1 MLWPS
6 TTQLE
11 LRVLGGRDTDQGVEV
26 VGVFGDVT
34 QVHPLAAGAAVSAQV
49 KGVHR
54 EAGLAEAL
62 RDVVVAAGV
71 LGVAVAQH
79 DHARGVVLRFPH
91 VIDDADTADAVE
103 GSFGSATGHQG
114 RVTSACRYGLRKL
127 GAVSVLAHETDDE
140 FLLQAEPH
148 RRELLAHCYRMTGS
162 LHDAEDLVQETYL
175 RAWKAYGGFK
185 GQSSL
190 RTWLYRIATNTCLT
204 ALEGRQRR
212 PLPAGLGQPSA
223 DPGDELNAPAE
234 VQWLEPLPDQIAED
248 PADPS
253 VIVGSRESV
262 RLAFVAALQHLSP
275 RQRAVLVMRDVLQW
289 KAAEV
294 GDAIGASTAA
304 VNSLLQ
310 RARAQL
316 DAVGPSEDDK
326 LDAPDSPET
335 KDLLDRYI
343 AAFEA
348 YDIDKLVEMFTEE
361 AVWEMPPYDG
371 WYRSPAAHPHADQDA
386 LPRREGRATCGLVP
400 TTANGQPAAGL
411 YMRNKE
417 TGAHEAFQFHVIDMR
432 ADGVSHVVAFG
443 EGDTTLFAKFG
454 LPATL

>member
-1 MLWPS
+1 
-6 TTQLE
+6 
-11 LRVLGGRDTDQGVEV
+11 
-26 VGVFGDVT
+26 
-34 QVHPLAAGAAVSAQV
+34 
-49 KGVHR
+49 
-54 EAGLAEAL
+54 
-62 RDVVVAAGV
+62 
-71 LGVAVAQH
+71 
-79 DHARGVVLRFPH
+79 
-91 VIDDADTADAVE
+91 
-103 GSFGSATGHQG
+103 
-114 RVTSACRYGLRKL
+114 
-127 GAVSVLAHETDDE
+127 VSVLAHETDDE
-140 FLLQAEPH
+140 FLLKAEPH

-175 RAWKAYGGFK
+175 RAWKAYSGFK

-212 PLPAGLGQPSA
+212 PLPVGLGQPSS
-223 DPGDELNAPAE
+223 DPAGELVERAE
-234 VQWLEPLPDQIAED
+234 VPWLEPLPDQRDD

-262 RLAFVAALQHLSP
+262 RLAFVAALQHLSA
-275 RQRAVLVMRDVLQW
+275 RQRAVLVLRDVLQW

-316 DAVGPSEDDK
+316 DAVGPSEDDN
-326 LDAPDSPET
+326 LSAPDSPET

-348 YDIDKLVEMFTEE
+348 YDVDKLVEMFTQE

-371 WYRSPAAHPHADQDA
+371 WYQSPHNIRTLIYTQCPAEKAGDMR
-386 LPRREGRATCGLVP
+386 LIP

-411 YMRNKE
+411 YMRNNE
-417 TGAHEAFQFHVIDMR
+417 TGVHEAFQFHVIDVTN
-432 ADGVSHVVAFG
+432 AAVSHVVAFG
-443 EGDTTLFAKFG
+443 DAALFEKFG
-454 LPATL
+454 LPETL